1 MPIIRK
7 QDGQQEESPYAPL
20 RLTNNPFLQDPI
32 IRPRSKDPRANG
44 AIFADGCRREVISR
58 FEKLLINDFDNRAR
72 LSLLWSDGDKES
84 GRGTGKTALLRHF
97 QHRINHDWG
106 QSEFRKFNAAVIYV
120 AFPDQ
125 VDRLYSEQLAWAAL
139 VDAHESGL
147 MRAAAASI
155 RIPVV
160 EKRWPDAAKKLIAD
174 VEQREKDGK
183 EWYELLLTNDHL
195 SKYGVDGDE
204 LARIVIEDL
213 VDADIDEA
221 VAEAFASNGLLDYLR
236 TFRRDGQVRP
246 YWVSRDTR
254 GLGTAKHLFFDQLVR
269 FLDKTGFPGAYLFVD
284 DIENLTDQM
293 SNKHSIEFAKE
304 LGLAC
309 LRPGRAAGDQ
319 RYFSAVLTTH
329 QQAATKLARGWSE
342 AGLQAVARLDPTAE
356 TSIRVPL
363 PIEDG
368 ALEMMAAYIEKHRS
382 EGPPVDRLH
391 PFTEEA
397 ARKLVSGVQPPL
409 HPRTFL
415 QKAYFA
421 VKQAA
426 DDKAER
432 IDVKD
437 IERILETTG
446 TKSTSPTTATSTE
459 IEEFPDY

>member
-7 QDGQQEESPYAPL
+7 QDGQQEESPYALL
-20 RLTNNPFLQDPI
+20 RLTNNPFLPDPI

-58 FEKLLINDFDNRAR
+58 FEKLLINDFDNRSR

-106 QSEFRKFNAAVIYV
+106 QSELRGLSAAVMYV

-147 MRAAAASI
+147 IRAAAASL
-155 RIPVV
+155 RIAVI
-160 EKRWPDAAKKLIAD
+160 EKRWPDAAKKIIAE
-174 VEQREKDGK
+174 VEQHEKEGK
-183 EWYELLLTNDHL
+183 DWYGLLFGNDDL
-195 SKYGVDGDE
+195 SRFGVDGDE
-204 LARIVIEDL
+204 LGRVVIEDL
-213 VDADIDEA
+213 VDAEIDEG
-221 VAEAFASNGLLDYLR
+221 FADALSSDGVLDYLR
-236 TFRRDGQVRP
+236 GLRRDGQVRP
-246 YWVSRDTR
+246 YWVSRDTK
-254 GLGTAKHLFFDQLVR
+254 GLGAAKHLLFDQFVR
-269 FLDKTGFPGAYLFVD
+269 FLDKTGFSGAYLFID

-293 SNKHSIEFAKE
+293 SNKESIEFAKE
-304 LGLAC
+304 LGLAF
-309 LRPGRAAGDQ
+309 LRPGRAAGDL
-319 RYFSAVLTTH
+319 RYFTAVLTTH

-363 PIEDG
+363 PNEDG
-368 ALEMMAAYIEKHRS
+368 ALEMMAAYIERHRS
-382 EGPPVDRLH
+382 DGPAVDRLH
-391 PFTEEA
+391 PFTDAA

-415 QKAYFA
+415 QKAHFV

-426 DDKAER
+426 DEKTER
-432 IDVKD
+432 IDVQD
-437 IERILETTG
+437 VERMFEVTG
-446 TKSTSPTTATSTE
+446 AKSTLPTATAA